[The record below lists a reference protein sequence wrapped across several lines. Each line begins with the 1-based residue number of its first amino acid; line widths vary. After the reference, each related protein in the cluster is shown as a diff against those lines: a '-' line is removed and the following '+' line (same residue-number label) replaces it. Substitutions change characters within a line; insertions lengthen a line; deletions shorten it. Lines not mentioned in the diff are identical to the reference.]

1 MAQHCRIYAALSP
14 MISENDTVV
23 LSDSDYLPFHLEQHW
38 DDGVDLFLYNPLCCG
53 HEKIVSVLR
62 EILAPCNVKYED
74 VVSMELDI
82 YKNFAKD
89 IKEASYQ
96 NANGLTTLHR
106 NRMWSSDQTL
116 MSYRLYTWKKNQDR
130 AIRIGEW
137 NRVGNRL
144 DRMKILQLDAKANI
158 SEEYVDAHIFRPFDE

>member
-96 NANGLTTLHR
+96 NANG
-106 NRMWSSDQTL
+106 
-116 MSYRLYTWKKNQDR
+116 QDR

-158 SEEYVDAHIFRPFDE
+158 SEEYVDAHIFRPF